1 MIGIFGYLDFTTST
15 TDDILVNYC
24 IHITHDVL
32 MTAGKTDIMILI
44 TTKDLRANTCYCQ

>member
-24 IHITHDVL
+24 IHITHDLL
-32 MTAGKTDIMILI
+32 MTAGKNDADDDYNLNKGPTS
-44 TTKDLRANTCYCQ
+44 